1 MKKNIYLLVAFCAMM
16 LCGCETQDKQ
26 VADALPV
33 VQVSEV
39 MSVTSNSAL
48 LRGEL
53 VSNMNQ
59 NEKARF
65 FFEWSTDANFS
76 DKQEAEADTIDL
88 NADAGHVI
96 SYRVHDL
103 EPATDYY
110 YRVRLDKFSRYSGSL
125 YSDAGTFRTS
135 NLTPTITVVTGETN
149 SVTSCT
155 ARSHG
160 KATASGCTIK
170 EAGLLLTIN
179 GSTPTTTNYK
189 YKRSGTY
196 TSFNGFWYNLQPS
209 TTHQVRAYAMDT
221 DGKIYY
227 GDTRSFTTKSEPGG
241 SLTVNDFVGT
251 YTVNAY
257 APWESKTLTWT
268 SVKIAIYNQDTVVA
282 LGWEDK
288 TYFRALGIFDKGRQ
302 IIRFESGWYWSKQTF
317 TYDGTTCI
325 AQFMPSYYNATD
337 KYAYYVEDGGR
348 FDLGEIW
355 LKKTGTNT
363 FQFVASDGDDQYGQY
378 ANGFLF
384 LYVTPEEFEEKGNS
398 NVYTNVKLTR
408 TSTSTAL
415 PLRMTG
421 TTEIQSSKSI
431 NAYGTQAALDDTARH
446 AIYSK

>member
-1 MKKNIYLLVAFCAMM
+1 MKKHIYVIVAVCAMV

-110 YRVRLDKFSRYSGSL
+110 YRVRLSKFSRYSGSL

-135 NLTPTITVVTGETN
+135 NQAPSIMVVTKETT

-155 ARSHG
+155 ARSHAS
-160 KATASGCTIK
+160 ATASGCTLK
-170 EAGLLLTIN
+170 EAGMLLTSD
-179 GSTPTTTNYK
+179 GSTPTVSNYR

-196 TSFNGFWYNLQPS
+196 TTYYAFWYDLAPS
-209 TTHQVRAYAMDT
+209 TTFRVRAYAIDT
-221 DGKIYY
+221 DEHIYY
-227 GDTRSFTTKSEPGG
+227 GETRSFTTKSEPGG
-241 SLTVNDFVGT
+241 SLTVSDFVGT
-251 YTVNAY
+251 YTVSAY
-257 APWESKTLTWT
+257 SPWEKKTVTWT
-268 SVKIAIYNQDTVVA
+268 NVKIAINRGDTVA
-282 LGWEDK
+282 AYGWEDK
-288 TYFRALGIFDKGRQ
+288 TNYRAIGVFDKGRQ
-302 IIRFESGWYWSKQTF
+302 VIRFESNRYF
-317 TYDGTTCI
+317 TSEAYQFIYEGVTCV
-325 AQFMPSYYNATD
+325 AVFMASYYNATD
-337 KYAYYVEDGGR
+337 GDAYYIEDGGR
-348 FDLGEIW
+348 ANKGEIW
-355 LKKTGTNT
+355 MKKTGTSS
-363 FQFVASDGDDQYGQY
+363 FQFVASDGDDKYGQY

-384 LYVTPEEFEEKGNS
+384 RYLAVSDKTEKGYS
-398 NVYTNVKLTR
+398 NVYTNVKFTR
-408 TSTSTAL
+408 TSTSTAA
-415 PLRMTG
+415 PARMSKTIDISTKTTNTYDSQTVLDGTG
-421 TTEIQSSKSI
+421 R
-431 NAYGTQAALDDTARH
+431 AAVR
-446 AIYSK
+446 K